1 MNMAPGETRTRV
13 LVAQKDVVPAMSL
26 PDLHNPEERFRLLV
40 DSVVDYAIFMLEPDG
55 RIASWNAGAER
66 MKGYTAADAIGRHFS
81 IFYPPEDQA
90 AGKPR
95 RGLERAETE
104 GRAEDEGCRVRKD
117 GSRFWSSVVIT
128 AMRNP
133 AGRLIGFA
141 KVIRDLTERGTAAEQ
156 FRSRD
161 EEFRM
166 LVERVEEYAIYL
178 LGPTGTIVTWNAGA
192 QKIKGYSAQQIIGQN
207 FACFYTYEDVAAGK
221 PQHNLQQAARLGH
234 ISEQGT
240 RVRQDGSR
248 FQAEVVITALRDEA
262 GTLSGFSKVTRDL
275 TEQIRTREIES
286 EKIASERA
294 NRAKDEFLAALSHE
308 LRTPLTPVL
317 AAASFLVDHA
327 SQFPA
332 EFAADLDVIKR
343 NVLLQARLIDD
354 LLDLTRISA
363 GKITLQRDCIDA
375 HAVAAEAL
383 KMARLTIVEKQLNL
397 AEDWSATKHHIS
409 GDAVRVQ
416 QVFWNLISNALKF
429 TAVGGQIFVR
439 TSNGDGRFHFEIS
452 DNGIGIDPARQKDL
466 FRAFEQGGSGITRQ
480 FGGLG
485 LGLAICKNLVE
496 VHGGTIELF
505 SRGRGLG
512 TTVKVSFDV
521 LRDIVR
527 ADPAPPASPL
537 AVSLRIV
544 FVEDHVDTRQVLGR
558 LLKRCGHEVLIA
570 GNVHDATELLRRHAV
585 DVVLSDIGLPDGT
598 GHDVIAAAKQIQDVT
613 GIALTGFGMVEDVR
627 RCKEAGFDFHLT
639 KPVDF
644 AELRALLQKIGTAA
658 ERSVSC
664 CATLRAARK

>member
-1 MNMAPGETRTRV
+1 MNRAPALTRARV
-13 LVAQKDVVPAMSL
+13 LVAQDDVGTAGSP

-40 DSVVDYAIFMLEPDG
+40 DSVTDYAIFMLEPDG

-66 MKGYTAADAIGRHFS
+66 MKGYSAADAIGQHFS
-81 IFYPPEDQA
+81 IFYPPEDKA
-90 AGKPR
+90 AEKPR
-95 RGLERAETE
+95 RGLERASAE
-104 GRAEDEGCRVRKD
+104 GRAEDEGWRVRKD

-161 EEFRM
+161 DEFRM

-178 LGPTGTIVTWNAGA
+178 LGPTGTVATWNAGA
-192 QKIKGYSAQQIIGQN
+192 EKIKGYGAPQIIGHN

-234 ISEQGT
+234 ICEQGT

-248 FQAEVVITALRDEA
+248 FPAEVVITALRDEA
-262 GTLSGFSKVTRDL
+262 GALSGFSKVTRDL
-275 TEQIRTREIES
+275 TEQLRSREVES

-317 AAASFLVDHA
+317 AAASFLADHA
-327 SQFPA
+327 AEFPA
-332 EFAADLDVIKR
+332 EFAGELDVIKR

-363 GKITLQRDCIDA
+363 GKITLRRACIDA

-383 KMARLTIVEKQLNL
+383 NMARLTVAEKQLKL
-397 AEDWSATKHHIS
+397 SADWSATKHHMS
-409 GDAVRVQ
+409 GDVVRVQ
-416 QVFWNLISNALKF
+416 QVFWNLISNAVKF
-429 TAVGGQIFVR
+429 TAPGGEIFLK
-439 TSNGDGRFHFEIS
+439 TSNCDGRFQFEIS
-452 DNGIGIDPARQKDL
+452 DNGIGIDPPRQKDL
-466 FRAFEQGGSGITRQ
+466 FRAFEQGGSGVTRQ

-485 LGLAICKNLVE
+485 LGLAICKHLVE
-496 VHGGTIELF
+496 IHGGSIELS
-505 SRGRGLG
+505 SRGLGLG

-521 LRDIVR
+521 LGDIVR
-527 ADPAPPASPL
+527 ADPAPATSPL
-537 AVSLRIV
+537 AVNLRIL

-558 LLKRCGHEVLIA
+558 LLKRCGHELFIA
-570 GNVHDATELLRRHAV
+570 ENVHDATELLHAHAV

-598 GHDVIAAAKQIQDVT
+598 GHDVISAAKRIQDVT
-613 GIALTGFGMVEDVR
+613 GIALTGFGMVEDVQ

-658 ERSVSC
+658 ERSVPC
-664 CATLRAARK
+664 CATLGAARK